1 MAVSVFACLA
11 LVALVVV
18 VGQIEIGSHEQ
29 VPPALTTL
37 LSVGGMTPE
46 FWALTL
52 QSVRD

>member
-11 LVALVVV
+11 LEALV